1 MVVGH
6 VALALAAK
14 KKAPDLNLA
23 WTVAAVT
30 ALDLIWPILI
40 LLGIE
45 RVTIAPGA
53 TAFTPLTFDS
63 YPWSHS
69 LETAFVW
76 GFLLTLLA
84 QRFGIPKRTAILL
97 WPLVMSHWVLD
108 LVTHAPDLPLWL
120 EPGPKLGL
128 GLWNSIPGTI
138 IVEGAMWIAGI
149 VLYLRVRPLRGLG
162 NNVAFWS
169 FVLFLT
175 LVWISGPFTPPPPS
189 VTALGWFGLCGWLL
203 VPWAYWADRRPAP
216 TSPQP
221 S

>member
-53 TAFTPLTFDS
+53 TAFTPLVFDS

-76 GFLLTLLA
+76 GFLLYLLA
-84 QRFGIPKRTAILL
+84 ARLKVPKRIAILL

-120 EPGPKLGL
+120 EAGPKLGL

-138 IVEGAMWIAGI
+138 IVEGTMWIAGI
-149 VLYLRVRPLRGLG
+149 VIYLRARPLQGMMA
-162 NNVAFWS
+162 NIAFWS
-169 FVLFLT
+169 FVLVLS
-175 LVWISGPFTPPPPS
+175 LIWISGPFTPPPPT

-203 VPWAYWADRRPAP
+203 VPWAYWADRRPVP
-216 TSPQP
+216 TPSPTT
-221 S
+221 